1 MKYVLGAKCVKCG
14 REYPAAPGLTTCA
27 CGGIL
32 DIVYDYAAI
41 RRHFSPKSLADCRDY
56 SMWRYRPLLPVEE
69 ESAPPPLRVG
79 WSPLYKADRL
89 AQALGLDTLYLKD
102 DGQNPTSS
110 LKDRASA
117 LAVVKAR
124 EAGADTI
131 ACSSTG
137 NAASSLAGNAA
148 AAGLSTYIFVPSR
161 APRGKVAQLRIFG
174 ATVISVEGSYEDTFE
189 LSRAA
194 IDRWGW
200 YNRNAAINPYL
211 SEGKKTV
218 TLEILEQLG
227 WQAPDYI
234 ALSVG
239 DGCTIAGAWKGLKD
253 LYAAG
258 FIDRLPRLISV
269 QAEGCCPLNRAIE
282 TGKPWEPMA
291 ENTLADSIAVG
302 VPRNP
307 DKALCAIRE
316 SDGVAV
322 NVSDGEILE
331 AMRLLGRTQGVFGE
345 PAGAAGTAGV
355 KKAVELGLIPAGS
368 TVVSIVTGNGL
379 KDVQSGIQAA
389 GEPMRV
395 SPDMDA
401 LLAAFAAQDIRPCP
415 PAGGDAQGRAD
426 QRSRCTTT
434 ERRTAPFRRK
444 GLFPDSIFSVL
455 VEYQAG
461 HRPLQRLAQLSHNTT
476 PPAWAAASAWP
487 GSAGRT
493 RCPAQSQGCLQ
504 SPPG

>member
-1 MKYVLGAKCVKCG
+1 MVTLQMIQEAQESLKGIARKTPLENANRLGENIYIKSENLQLTGAFKIRGAYNKIRSLTPEEASHGVIACSAGNHAQGIALSATKLGIKSVICMPEGAPISKVEATRNYGAEVVLV
-14 REYPAAPGLTTCA
+14 PG
-27 CGGIL
+27 
-32 DIVYDYAAI
+32 VYDDA
-41 RRHFSPKSLADCRDY
+41 
-56 SMWRYRPLLPVEE
+56 
-69 ESAPPPLRVG
+69 
-79 WSPLYKADRL
+79 
-89 AQALGLDTLYLKD
+89 
-102 DGQNPTSS
+102 
-110 LKDRASA
+110 
-117 LAVVKAR
+117 AR
-124 EAGADTI
+124 EAERLSKEHGYTFAHPFNDPYVIAGQGTI
-131 ACSSTG
+131 G
-137 NAASSLAGNAA
+137 
-148 AAGLSTYIFVPSR
+148 
-161 APRGKVAQLRIFG
+161 
-174 ATVISVEGSYEDTFE
+174 
-189 LSRAA
+189 
-194 IDRWGW
+194 
-200 YNRNAAINPYL
+200 
-211 SEGKKTV
+211 
-218 TLEILEQLG
+218 LEILEQLG

-368 TVVSIVTGNGL
+368 TVVSIVTGNGM

-401 LLAAFAAQDIRPCP
+401 LLAAFAAQDLRP
-415 PAGGDAQGRAD
+415 
-426 QRSRCTTT
+426 
-434 ERRTAPFRRK
+434 
-444 GLFPDSIFSVL
+444 
-455 VEYQAG
+455 
-461 HRPLQRLAQLSHNTT
+461 
-476 PPAWAAASAWP
+476 
-487 GSAGRT
+487 
-493 RCPAQSQGCLQ
+493 
-504 SPPG
+504 